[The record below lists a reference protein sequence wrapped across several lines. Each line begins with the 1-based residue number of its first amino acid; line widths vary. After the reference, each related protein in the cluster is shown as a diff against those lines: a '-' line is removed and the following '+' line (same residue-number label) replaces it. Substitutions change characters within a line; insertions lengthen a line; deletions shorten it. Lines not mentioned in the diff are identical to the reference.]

1 MKCLYSKYTREQ
13 INVLC
18 LYFLPPLLS
27 DTRSTLFTKN
37 PYSGE
42 TYVHH
47 IGINSARPTIT
58 VGNQNGSFQRKY
70 ASPVPFGGRDG
81 SFQRKLEDEDF

>member
-1 MKCLYSKYTREQ
+1 MAANLD
-13 INVLC
+13 V
-18 LYFLPPLLS
+18 
-27 DTRSTLFTKN
+27 TRSCDEAARATVHGKCDWDKR
-37 PYSGE
+37 SG
-42 TYVHH
+42 H
-47 IGINSARPTIT
+47 T